1 MVINVLSLII
11 FSLTIKSA
19 NGNYVGDANYT
30 GGTNLLTASFKLY
43 NQKGDLL
50 YQIIHPEAITFFI
63 SNTGEVFATNEQGL
77 YLYNLNGNVLQLRSL
92 RYPNGFGFSPDNTL
106 FFASDQDGIYAY
118 SMQGKVVYQFPPGRL
133 YASTAQARKMAIVS
147 TDTLFYYQKGELKFQ
162 KVLNNPYVRK
172 IYFSDDEKIIHLE
185 LPDST
190 ESIKIS
196 DFCIMGEQ

>member
-1 MVINVLSLII
+1 MVINVLSFLI
-11 FSLTIKSA
+11 FTLTIKSA
-19 NGNYVGDANYT
+19 NGIYVGDANYT

-43 NQKGDLL
+43 NQKGELL

-77 YLYNLNGNVLQLRSL
+77 YLYNLNGTVLQLRSL

-147 TDTLFYYQKGELKFQ
+147 NDTLFYYQKGEIKFQ
-162 KVLNNPYVRK
+162 KIISNPYVRK
-172 IYFSDDEKIIHLE
+172 IYFSDDEKILHLE

-196 DFCIMGEQ
+196 DFCVMEEQ